1 MMSISIIVFSVEKL
15 SPYFPKVRI
24 FYFCYIVQAGKM
36 NICVG
41 GELDGQVIEKK
52 ADYLRL
58 LTLIHHSKLS
68 TTSKFLTVTTLI
80 IILATNRVQLA

>member
-1 MMSISIIVFSVEKL
+1 
-15 SPYFPKVRI
+15 
-24 FYFCYIVQAGKM
+24 M